1 VKACRFA
8 LLAAERGAA
17 LGTGRARVTLSPPA
31 EGSYAGFDMFD
42 WWRRLNRA
50 EVIAEPFPP
59 EFRDLILRRVPC
71 AKLLHPDEL
80 SKLETLVR
88 IFNSEKTFEAAGGLT
103 LTEEMRIVIA
113 ARACLLVLH
122 RIELDSP
129 LYPDLESVVVY
140 PSTYRVRGGRRE
152 GYVVIEDDQ
161 ARLGESWSHGVVV
174 LSWDAVESGSKNLH
188 DGHDVVL
195 HEFAH
200 QLDAEDGAM
209 DGTPELDS
217 LERYSVWSKVAG
229 AEYAALLDDLEHHRK
244 TSIDAYG
251 ATNAPEFFAVVTEQ
265 FFEKP
270 VALERRHPEL
280 YAELSRFF
288 RFDPA
293 ERRRAGTRGTS

>member
-1 VKACRFA
+1 
-8 LLAAERGAA
+8 
-17 LGTGRARVTLSPPA
+17 
-31 EGSYAGFDMFD
+31 MFD

-50 EVIAEPFPP
+50 EVIAEPFPQP
-59 EFRDLILRRVPC
+59 FHELILRRVPC
-71 AKLLHPDEL
+71 AKLLQPEEL
-80 SKLETLVR
+80 AKLEALVR

-113 ARACLLVLH
+113 ARACLLLLH

-129 LYPDLESVVVY
+129 LYPELQTVIVY
-140 PSTYRVRGGRRE
+140 PSTYRVRAERRE
-152 GYVVIEDDQ
+152 GYVTIESDEV
-161 ARLGESWSHGVVV
+161 RLGESWTRGIVV
-174 LSWDAVESGSKNLH
+174 LSWDAIESGSANPT

-200 QLDAEDGAM
+200 QLDSEDGAM
-209 DGTPELDS
+209 DGTPELDN
-217 LERYSVWSKVAG
+217 LERYSVWSRVAG

-251 ATNAPEFFAVVTEQ
+251 ATNAAEFFAVVVEQ

-270 VALERRHPEL
+270 QSLERRHPSL

-293 ERRRAGTRGTS
+293 QRLRERL